1 MLSLKDIEEASFRKA
16 GMKGYHTGDV
26 DEFLDEV
33 KESYEK
39 LLNDNNVLKAK
50 LSEALEKN
58 RVMTS
63 DLTAMRTKMDVY
75 RTDGDEIKHALI
87 SAHKTADATIREAKN
102 RANEIIAAAKKT
114 ADDELG
120 GLDAKI
126 KAKELELETMKQ
138 AVTDFRTRI
147 FAMYKEHLAM
157 IDQIPVYA
165 QNTAQNTTEAPKP
178 IAKKVVKQEE
188 PEVVEPLEP
197 VQVVET
203 PEVIQPEEVEKPA
216 PVEKSAPASK
226 DSDVFDF
233 SNFIVDSDDFQ
244 PQHKHRKDLKFGDDY
259 DISKDK

>member
-63 DLTAMRTKMDVY
+63 DITAMRTKMDVY

-102 RANEIIAAAKKT
+102 RANEIIAAAQKT
-114 ADDELG
+114 ADDQLG
-120 GLDAKI
+120 GLDVKI

-138 AVTDFRTRI
+138 TVTEFRTKI

-157 IDQIPVYA
+157 IDQIPVYVQNNMEA
-165 QNTAQNTTEAPKP
+165 QKP
-178 IAKKVVKQEE
+178 IVKKIVKQEE
-188 PEVVEPLEP
+188 PEPVEP
-197 VQVVET
+197 VQVVEE
-203 PEVIQPEEVEKPA
+203 PAVVSEPEEE
-216 PVEKSAPASK
+216 PVKVKEEPSVTETK
-226 DSDVFDF
+226 DVFDF
-233 SNFIVDSDDFQ
+233 SNFIVDSADFQ
-244 PQHKHRKDLKFGDDY
+244 PPMQHKHRSDLKFGEDY